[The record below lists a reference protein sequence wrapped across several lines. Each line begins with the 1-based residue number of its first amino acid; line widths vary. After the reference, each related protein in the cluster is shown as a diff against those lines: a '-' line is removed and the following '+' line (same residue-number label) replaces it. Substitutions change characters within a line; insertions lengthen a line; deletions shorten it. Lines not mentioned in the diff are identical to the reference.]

1 MELRNEFTIDK
12 IFMIQLFYYYSVGIL
27 TPSAFLDPVTLQ
39 KRDDK
44 ELGKTSKKK
53 KKKKIQMKK
62 KTKITESGPFLKRL
76 KHKKQK

>member
-53 KKKKIQMKK
+53 KEEENIDEEKNKDNRVR
-62 KTKITESGPFLKRL
+62 SFS
-76 KHKKQK
+76 